1 MKSSTSLFTAVLA
14 VCAAGC
20 GHAAAELPRAQAVGT
35 YIGAITPDCTYTGPA
50 LASDATGAPGRRF
63 AAREGEITVSCRGSV
78 YTIRAVNPTSAT
90 ISGPDELP
98 VGKTVNENYV
108 AHLAAPGFEL
118 DNDPFDVEWSLGA
131 DCLNH
136 AEFAPVMGAQ
146 DTGGRERFRHLVV
159 SSPGT
164 CTLKVSA
171 TTGSSSYE
179 SFIPQTFRAEKTV
192 KLVK

>member
-1 MKSSTSLFTAVLA
+1 MKSSPPFLAAVLL
-14 VCAAGC
+14 VCTAGC

-35 YIGAITPDCTYTGPA
+35 YIGGITPDCTYTGPA

-63 AAREGEITVSCRGSV
+63 TAREGEIKVSCRGSV
-78 YTIRAVNPTSAT
+78 YTIHAVKPTSAT

-98 VGKTVNENYV
+98 VGKTVDENYV
-108 AHLAAPGFEL
+108 AHLAAPGVEL
-118 DNDPFDVEWSLGA
+118 DSDPFEVEWSLGA
-131 DCLNH
+131 DCSNH

-171 TTGSSSYE
+171 TTGSSAHE
-179 SFIPQTFRAEKTV
+179 SFTPQTFLAEKTV